1 MSRRVLA
8 TAAVALFATVSIA
21 AGGCSS
27 TVDRQSVQE
36 GLPVHL
42 GNLEYNVQ
50 ISRLLNPNDAEDQ
63 AYLQGA
69 PPLPRNDYYLGIF
82 LQVHNHGSSTE
93 KLPTRYVVTD
103 TEHDVFLPVPVQND
117 FALPLGGTVPAHGQV
132 PDRESLAA
140 SGPIEGLMVLFLI
153 HTSTT
158 ENRPL
163 ILKIP
168 AAPGDGH
175 PARIELD
182 L

>member
-1 MSRRVLA
+1 MSRRALA
-8 TAAVALFATVSIA
+8 TTAVALFATVSIA

-27 TVDRQSVQE
+27 TVDRQYVQE

-93 KLPTRYVVTD
+93 SLPTRYVVTD
-103 TEHDVFLPVPVQND
+103 TEHDVFLPVPVQNE
-117 FALPLGGTVPAHGQV
+117 FALQLGGTVPPHGQV
-132 PDRESLAA
+132 PDRESMAA
-140 SGPIEGLMVLFLI
+140 SGPIEGLMLLFLI